1 MKTQLDIDLSLGLM
15 IWQAEPRNAL
25 DIVRSYCPFINN
37 SEIASQITEIAID
50 IDKSYQ
56 HGASALELDKKILIL
71 KQVAT
76 GINLEE
82 AMLFGLVPD
91 HSETL
96 ALLPYFRNSTK
107 VESLPNLPQE
117 TGLKHE

>member
-1 MKTQLDIDLSLGLM
+1 MKTQLDIDLILGLM
-15 IWQAEPRNAL
+15 IWRSEPRNAL

-37 SEIASQITEIAID
+37 SEIASQITEMAID
-50 IDKSYQ
+50 IDNAYQ
-56 HGASALELDKKILIL
+56 HGASALELDPKMLLL

-76 GINLEE
+76 GIELEE

-91 HSETL
+91 YSETL
-96 ALLPYFRNSTK
+96 ALIPHFRNRTK
-107 VESLPNLPQE
+107 VETLPNLPQE